1 MIGPDLLIL
10 FCGINP
16 SLYSGAVGHPFA
28 GPGNLF
34 WKALHG
40 SGFTD
45 REFSAFES
53 RELLRLR
60 LGVTNLVERST
71 AKAAELSR
79 DELREGA
86 RRLAGKAEGYRPR
99 WVAIL
104 GIDAYQMAFD
114 RPHATG
120 QQAETLGTAR
130 LWVLPNPSR
139 ANVHYPLPVLIE
151 EFSLFRKAVGL

>member
-1 MIGPDLLIL
+1 VIASDLVIL

-28 GPGNLF
+28 GPGNRF

-40 SGFTD
+40 SGFTE
-45 REFSAFES
+45 RELSAFES
-53 RELLRLR
+53 RELLDLR

-71 AKAAELSR
+71 ADANELSR

-86 RRLAGKAEGYRPR
+86 RRLVGKAEGYRPS
-99 WVAIL
+99 WVAVL
-104 GIDAYQMAFD
+104 GIGAYQKAFD
-114 RPHATG
+114 RPRAIG

-130 LWVLPNPSR
+130 LWVLPNPSGR
-139 ANVHYPLPVLIE
+139 AAAYPLPTLIA
-151 EFSLFRKAVGL
+151 EFSRLREAAGL